1 MSVILPA
8 LNESVLLQR
17 TVEQFEATIPD
28 DAEIIVV
35 DNGSIDGSADFL
47 IERPRARVS
56 LIQAPRPLG
65 VAGARNRGLAEARGE
80 VIVFADAHIDVP
92 ARWWE
97 PILDTL
103 NRPHV
108 GVVGPAI
115 GVMGKP
121 EYPAA
126 CGQRIAEPNLRLEWL
141 PWQQHEPHPVP
152 TLGGGFMAMRRELL
166 HDAGG
171 FDEGMAQWGSED
183 VELCIRYWLLGY
195 EVWVVPDV
203 TVLHYFRTANPLKL
217 RPGIVTHNV
226 LRVALLHFNEARIAR
241 VASELQKNADFGQ
254 ALAHTVESDVWQR
267 RAALAGRR
275 VRTDDWLFAQFKDTC
290 PL

>member
-17 TVEQFEATIPD
+17 TVEQFEATIPAD
-28 DAEIIVV
+28 GEIIVV
-35 DNGSIDGSADFL
+35 DNGSTDGSADFL
-47 IERPRARVS
+47 IERPVPRVT
-56 LIQAPRPLG
+56 LIQAAKPLG

-92 ARWWE
+92 ERWWE
-97 PILDTL
+97 PIVATL
-103 NRPHV
+103 NRPRV

-121 EYPAA
+121 EYPMA
-126 CGQRIAEPNLRLEWL
+126 CGQRIAERNLRLEWL
-141 PWQQHEPHPVP
+141 PWKQREPHPVP
-152 TLGGGFMAMRRELL
+152 TLGGGFMAMRRDTLD
-166 HDAGG
+166 DAGA

-183 VELCIRYWLLGY
+183 VELCIRYWLLGF

-203 TVLHYFRTANPLKL
+203 AILHYFRTANPVKL

-226 LRVALLHFNEARIAR
+226 LRVALLHFNQDRVAR
-241 VASELQKNADFGQ
+241 VTSELLKSSDFGQ
-254 ALAHTVESDVWQR
+254 ALAHAVESDVWQKR
-267 RAALAGRR
+267 RDLAGRR
-275 VRTDDWLFAQFKDTC
+275 VRSDDWLFEQFRDSC
-290 PL
+290 PV